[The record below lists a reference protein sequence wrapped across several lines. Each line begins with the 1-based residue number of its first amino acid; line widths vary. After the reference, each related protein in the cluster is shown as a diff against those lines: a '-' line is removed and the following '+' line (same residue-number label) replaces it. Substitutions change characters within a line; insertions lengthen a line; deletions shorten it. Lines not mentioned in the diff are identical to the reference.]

1 MENVYQWLTV
11 CIPSVVAV
19 LLFLID
25 LFRDKNSMKF
35 KIGDNEFEINKD
47 GTKNS
52 DGDPP
57 VYKE

>member
-1 MENVYQWLTV
+1 MTV
-11 CIPSVVAV
+11 CIPSVVSV

-47 GTKNS
+47 DTKNS